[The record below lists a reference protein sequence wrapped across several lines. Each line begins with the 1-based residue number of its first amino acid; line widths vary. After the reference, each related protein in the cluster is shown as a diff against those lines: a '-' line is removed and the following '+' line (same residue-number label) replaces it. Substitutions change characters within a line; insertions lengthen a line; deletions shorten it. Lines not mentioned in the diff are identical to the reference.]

1 MTDGGLGEHA
11 AHPAYTS
18 PGLAAAATREY
29 LTGPGRTMGGDAD
42 KAARAIYEIAHSEN
56 VGLRVPL
63 GLDAIAG
70 IEAQLESI
78 RKDLEDA
85 RKWSVDLK

>member
-1 MTDGGLGEHA
+1 MGEHA
-11 AHPAYTS
+11 AHPAYSS
-18 PGLAAAATREY
+18 PGLAASTTREF
-29 LTGPGRTMGGDAD
+29 LTGPGREMGGDSGKVAG
-42 KAARAIYEIAHSEN
+42 AIYEIAHSEN